1 MDLLASESS
10 NRTNQSSN
18 NILILST
25 VYPIGKQDYTE
36 NIVHGK
42 FVHDLAKTLVKSG
55 VQVHVATPHSKKTLS
70 FETMDGVHIH
80 RFHYFFHWRLETLT
94 YGKGIPENIKRFK
107 NKLLVPFLSGMFLLK
122 ALFLIKKYKIEV
134 INPHWIVPGGYL
146 GAIIKELTACK
157 LVATAYGAELFPVL
171 NGKMKFLV
179 PYIKKAAKKAD
190 AVVGISSATVEAV
203 KKISGRN
210 DIHLIPDGIDTDYY
224 KPGPKNIKLLQEYS
238 IEPDEKCIFFTGRMV
253 ERKGHIHLLKAFHA
267 LSEQR
272 KKVKLLLG
280 GKGPKE
286 KELLEYRARY
296 SLENRVIMPGF
307 LPEEHIVPLLQ
318 SADVYVLPSC
328 IDGNGDTE
336 GSATAALEA
345 MACGTPAI
353 ISKVGGNI
361 GAIEDGK
368 GAFYFEPENLEELLT
383 KMIGLI
389 DNNSIG
395 LIQNEA
401 RRFIKKYYNWKYIGD
416 DFKRLI

>member
-1 MDLLASESS
+1 MLRKDVLKSID
-10 NRTNQSSN
+10 
-18 NILILST
+18 NILIIAT
-25 VYPIGKQDYTE
+25 VYPRGRQELAGNK
-36 NIVHGK
+36 VHGK
-42 FVHDLAKTLVKSG
+42 FVHDLAKTWVKSG
-55 VQVHVATPHSKKTLS
+55 SQVHVVTPHSKNTMN
-70 FETMDGVHIH
+70 FESLDGVHIH

-94 YGKGIPENIKRFK
+94 YGKGIPENIKEFR

-122 ALFLIKKYKIEV
+122 ALFLIKKYKIEI

-157 LVATAYGAELFPVL
+157 LITTAYGAELFPVL
-171 NGKMKFLV
+171 HGKMMFLV
-179 PYIKKAAKKAD
+179 PYIKKAVEKAD
-190 AVVGISSATVEAV
+190 AVAGISSATVEAV

-224 KPGPKNIKLLQEYS
+224 KPGPKNVQLLRKYG
-238 IEPDEKCIFFTGRMV
+238 IMPDEKVIFFTGRMV
-253 ERKGHIHLLKAFHA
+253 ERKGHIHLLKAFHE

-286 KELLEYRARY
+286 RELLEYRARY
-296 SLENRVIMPGF
+296 NLENLVIMPGF

-328 IDGNGDTE
+328 VDSSGDTE

-353 ISKVGGNI
+353 ISNVGGNI

-368 GAFYFEPENLEELLT
+368 GAFYFESENVEELSALLAVSL
-383 KMIGLI
+383 KKDKICKGNL
-389 DNNSIG
+389 
-395 LIQNEA
+395 A
-401 RRFIKKYYNWKYIGD
+401 RNYIKNQYTWREIVNQYKQ
-416 DFKRLI
+416 LL